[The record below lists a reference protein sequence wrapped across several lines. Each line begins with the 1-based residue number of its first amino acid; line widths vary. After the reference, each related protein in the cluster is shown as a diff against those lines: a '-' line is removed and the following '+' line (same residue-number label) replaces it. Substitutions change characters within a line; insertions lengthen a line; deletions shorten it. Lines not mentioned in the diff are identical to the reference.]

1 MTSTFHSFPLCLT
14 FQTTSSSIE
23 ITADHIY
30 VVISRVLCI
39 SWKNP
44 TEGSI
49 FLPKTAVYTQKYRQ
63 LDFSDIINHALMEVL
78 RMFSRGEDPL
88 KDVTVDMSSSDRED
102 SPNSQASPLLSP
114 VAALPSYQLPVVPL
128 PVGNKSSQPKSFTYL
143 LDCYSRVTI
152 EERNHPK
159 VRIRISGTHRC
170 LEKIGEIHFLF
181 SGPVFHRSPTY

>member
-1 MTSTFHSFPLCLT
+1 M

-49 FLPKTAVYTQKYRQ
+49 FLPQTAAYTQKYRQ
-63 LDFSDIINHALMEVL
+63 LDFSDIINYALMEVL
-78 RMFSRGEDPL
+78 RMFSREENPL
-88 KDVTVDMSSSDRED
+88 KNVTVDMSSDRED

-114 VAALPSYQLPVVPL
+114 VVTLPSYQLPTIPL
-128 PVGNKSSQPKSFTYL
+128 PIGNKSSQPKSFTYL
-143 LDCYSRVTI
+143 LDCYSRVAI

-159 VRIRISGTHRC
+159 VCTH
-170 LEKIGEIHFLF
+170 IGDKQKFTDVINLLN
-181 SGPVFHRSPTY
+181 